1 MTHITLSIPDDLY
14 KVMKKYKEIN
24 WSEIARRAI
33 IEKLL
38 LLKAQDE
45 GITRKELMMLLEI
58 TRRRISIRSYKY
70 DKEIEFLEKIKK
82 REKKR
87 IDLLKRLERS

>member
-87 IDLLKRLERS
+87 INLLKRLERS